1 MGKKATIFKVYEG
14 DTLVFEGTAIEISTM
29 YAMSLKSVW
38 RYAKEKKLVLEK
50 YLIVNTSDKKGT
62 YIADGVRKSRTSE
75 DTEKKI
81 IEDYKSNRFGNDK
94 KLAEEYNI
102 SMNALNRVLVKY
114 GLRTFEEIFHY
125 TDKKRID
132 AGKVGA
138 LYRANWSIEK
148 IADEFIAKP
157 QTIREILED
166 ASFTK
171 LNRDM

>member
-1 MGKKATIFKVYEG
+1 MGRKVTIFKVYEG
-14 DTLVFEGTAIEISTM
+14 NTLVFEGTAIDVSTK
-29 YAMSLKSVW
+29 YAMNLKSVW
-38 RYAKEKKLVLEK
+38 KYAKEKKLVLEK
-50 YLIVNTSDKKGT
+50 YLIVNTSDKKG
-62 YIADGVRKSRTSE
+62 RTSE
-75 DTEKKI
+75 DVEKKI
-81 IEDYKSNRFGNDK
+81 VEDYKSNRFGNDI

-138 LYRANWSIEK
+138 LYKANWSIEK

>member
-1 MGKKATIFKVYEG
+1 MGRKATIFKVYEG
-14 DTLVFEGTAIEISTM
+14 NTQVFEGTAIEISTM

-38 RYAKEKKLVLEK
+38 RYAIEKKLVLEK

-62 YIADGVRKSRTSE
+62 YIANGVRKGRTSE
-75 DTEKKI
+75 D
-81 IEDYKSNRFGNDK
+81 
-94 KLAEEYNI
+94 
-102 SMNALNRVLVKY
+102 
-114 GLRTFEEIFHY
+114 

-132 AGKVGA
+132 VGKVGA

>member
-1 MGKKATIFKVYEG
+1 MGRKVTIFKVYEG
-14 DTLVFEGTAIEISTM
+14 NTLVFEGTAIDVSTK

-50 YLIVNTSDKKGT
+50 YLIVDTSDKKGT
-62 YIADGVRKSRTSE
+62 YIANDVRKGRTSE
-75 DTEKKI
+75 DVEKKI
-81 IEDYKSNRFGNDK
+81 VEDYKSNRFGNDK

-132 AGKVGA
+132 VGKVGA
-138 LYRANWSIEK
+138 LYKANWSIEK